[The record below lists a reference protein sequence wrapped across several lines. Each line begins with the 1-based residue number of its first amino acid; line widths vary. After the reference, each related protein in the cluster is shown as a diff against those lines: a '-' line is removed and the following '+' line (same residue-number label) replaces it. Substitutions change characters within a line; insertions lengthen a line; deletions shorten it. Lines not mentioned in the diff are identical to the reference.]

1 MFSLPSDVDVKKLLE
16 QVHPAVEALKH
27 RWTVALDAYDGE
39 GGFIGGG
46 YLWRFPREVD
56 AEFKHRQTQARYHNY
71 AATLVDYY
79 VRKVMGGE
87 ITRETT
93 SEPLRAFWANVDG
106 AGTNINEW
114 LKAALAKA
122 LAAGHVGIL
131 ADKTTDAPTGPAV
144 ADEKAAVYLTRYLPT
159 AILDWRETRDAT
171 LTAVKLAEDVPQGD
185 LLAEPAADDQ
195 SRLVLLW
202 DTDEW
207 VRVSPGEHGSSV
219 ERQSHTLG
227 MVPLVVLRPFH
238 HARWAFV
245 GRTLLEPSVLV
256 ALYNRASE
264 QDEVLRNQSFS
275 VFVVGLPGTGEV
287 DVEKAKQALGNE
299 VGSLRALFTY
309 GSGSY
314 ETPSQEIP
322 RVLEEHQAFLIR
334 ELYRMAHLPFDQDTR
349 QVESGEAI
357 RLKHEALSGVL
368 AGVSQELE
376 RVELAIARAFFA
388 WTSPTP
394 ETALAAYEAAQVSV
408 KYPRDYFDA
417 DPELEMKTLV
427 AAVDAVDSP
436 TFDKYVQKQI
446 VSKFS
451 GGLDAAT
458 LETIKQEIDA
468 AEAPAPVTDAAGLR
482 AGAEARLAQAMAAQ
496 DEPEAAA

>member
-1 MFSLPSDVDVKKLLE
+1 MFKLPAEVDVATLME
-16 QVHPAVEALKH
+16 QVHPAVAALRP

-39 GGFIGGG
+39 GGFIDGE
-46 YLWRFPREVD
+46 YLWKFPREID
-56 AEFKHRQTQARYHNY
+56 GEFKNRKAQARYHNY
-71 AATLVDYY
+71 AATLIDYY
-79 VRKVMGGE
+79 VRKVTGGE

-93 SEPLRAFWANVDG
+93 SEPLKAFWANVDG
-106 AGTNINEW
+106 AGTDIGDW
-114 LKAALAKA
+114 LKVALAKA

-131 ADKTTDAPTGPAV
+131 ADKTTDAPTGPAL

-171 LTAVKLAEDVPQGD
+171 LTAVKLAEDVPQAD
-185 LLAEPAADDQ
+185 LLAEPLEDDQ
-195 SRLVLLW
+195 ARRVLLW

-207 VRVSPGEHGSSV
+207 VRVSPGEHAAAV
-219 ERQSHTLG
+219 TRRAHTLG

-264 QDEVLRNQSFS
+264 QDEVMRNQSFS

-287 DVEKAKQALGNE
+287 DVEQAKKALGNE

-322 RVLEEHQAFLIR
+322 RVLEEHQGFLIR

-349 QVESGEAI
+349 QIESGEAI
-357 RLKHEALSGVL
+357 RLKHEALTGVL
-368 AGVSQELE
+368 AGVAQEME
-376 RVELAIARAFFA
+376 RVEQAIARAFFA
-388 WTSPTP
+388 WTSATP
-394 ETALAAYEAAQVSV
+394 DAADQAFQAAKVSV
-408 KYPRDYFDA
+408 AYPRDFFEA
-417 DPELEMKTLV
+417 DPELELKTLV
-427 AAVDAVDSP
+427 AAVDAVESR
-436 TFDKYVQKQI
+436 TFDKHVQKQI
-446 VSKFS
+446 VAKFS

-458 LETIKQEIDA
+458 VETIRQEIDA
-468 AEAPAPVTDAAGLR
+468 AEAPAPVTDTAGLR
-482 AGAEARLAQAMAAQ
+482 AGAEARLAQAMAGRDAE
-496 DEPEAAA
+496 DAA